1 MIRLL
6 KELLIYLRDQN
17 TQYSHVWIVVPLP
30 FKRKKIIPEIKEE
43 NDIGFKIYIQ
53 VQIRLTLVREGGTG
67 TISF

>member
-17 TQYSHVWIVVPLP
+17 TQYSHVWIVVP